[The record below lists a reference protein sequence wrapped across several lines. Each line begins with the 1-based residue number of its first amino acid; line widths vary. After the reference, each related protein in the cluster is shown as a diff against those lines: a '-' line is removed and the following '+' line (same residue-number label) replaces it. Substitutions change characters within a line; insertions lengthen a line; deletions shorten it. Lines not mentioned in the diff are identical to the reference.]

1 MRLALVGLV
10 VLVVPDDS
18 TRLVAAVVIKSQ
30 SRRELWEDALQLVL
44 GQVRSRLR
52 RVFLVDLICPD
63 LEDVLHV
70 DRILGE
76 VPLSV
81 VIDDILLR
89 IWNLFEH
96 RLARYLNSFPFGLTA
111 LLEQN
116 SALQHRQFSSN
127 IDVFVRP
134 GSLELLKDLM
144 EVTFTEIESFCF
156 HHYGCVNVVWCGKNL
171 LNDDFL
177 RMIPELRDDLL
188 FIFPELV
195 SQMLAQK

>member
-18 TRLVAAVVIKSQ
+18 TRLVTAVVIKSQ

-81 VIDDILLR
+81 VIDHILLT
-89 IWNLFEH
+89 IWNHFDH
-96 RLARYLNSFPFGLTA
+96 RLTRYLSPFGLTA
-111 LLEQN
+111 LLQQN

-144 EVTFTEIESFCF
+144 EVSFTEIETFCF

-177 RMIPELRDDLL
+177 RMIPELLDDLL